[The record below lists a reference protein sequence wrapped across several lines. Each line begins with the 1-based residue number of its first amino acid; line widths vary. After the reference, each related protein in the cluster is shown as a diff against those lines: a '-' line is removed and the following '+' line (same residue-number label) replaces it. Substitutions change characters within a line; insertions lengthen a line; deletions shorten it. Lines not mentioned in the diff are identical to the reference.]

1 MKSIKKRFRMQLAE
15 VMEMARELSCLSEGI
30 DLLLPADELACEI
43 LQACQA
49 LEQKADGLHKSEFAE
64 QIAGDEALLQLD
76 EAVDC
81 DLISCLEER
90 FAKALEQA
98 SMPQLDGLLQQILE
112 KLEKKQVI
120 MNQRIQ
126 QLGSLLN
133 ESESD

>member
-15 VMEMARELSCLSEGI
+15 VMAAAGALACVAEGI
-30 DLLLPADELACEI
+30 DLLLPADELAGEV
-43 LQACQA
+43 LLACRV
-49 LEQKADGLHKSEFAE
+49 LEEKADGLHKSEFVA

-76 EAVDC
+76 EAVDY
-81 DLISCLEER
+81 DLISYLEER

-98 SMPQLDGLLQQILE
+98 PVPQMDALLQQVLE
-112 KLEKKQVI
+112 KLENKQAV

-133 ESESD
+133 ESD

>member
-15 VMEMARELSCLSEGI
+15 VMAAAGELACVAEGI
-30 DLLLPADELACEI
+30 DLLLPADELAGEV
-43 LQACQA
+43 LLACRA
-49 LEQKADGLHKSEFAE
+49 LEEKADGLHKSEFVAL
-64 QIAGDEALLQLD
+64 IAGDEALLQLD
-76 EAVDC
+76 EAVDN

-90 FAKALEQA
+90 FAKALGQTPA
-98 SMPQLDGLLQQILE
+98 PQLDALLQQMLE
-112 KLEKKQVI
+112 KLENKQAV